1 MPRGGVPLYQL
12 CCATADCK
20 SPLRPRPSLLLGA
33 VTDHGHHHASTSAL
47 AHRALGS
54 HHIIPKRHLPSLET
68 NRCEPSALEAAE
80 EASTS
85 CSRAHVA
92 CRPGNHIEVDTPQS
106 SVCPLAGWLKDRG
119 IRLQPPSIRASR
131 YGDWTPNTAYA
142 RGVMTTGHLKRP
154 ICQNGGPITR
164 SLHGRF
170 HQLASDVYMRC
181 VSLGCLR
188 PLRRR
193 THASATAPSRGLHT
207 MERREDRGG
216 PPAMAHRQAR
226 AVSGLRAQESPHAA
240 RTARAQ

>member
-1 MPRGGVPLYQL
+1 MGGPLTSPVPGGGGPLYQR

-20 SPLRPRPSLLLGA
+20 APLRPRPSLLLGA

-54 HHIIPKRHLPSLET
+54 PHIIPNRHLPSLET
-68 NRCEPSALEAAE
+68 NRCEPSALEPAE

-85 CSRAHVA
+85 CSRVHVA

-106 SVCPLAGWLKDRG
+106 SVCPLAGWLKDRS

-131 YGDWTPNTAYA
+131 SGDWTPHTAYA
-142 RGVMTTGHLKRP
+142 RGVMTTGQLKRP
-154 ICQNGGPITR
+154 ICQNGGSITR

-170 HQLASDVYMRC
+170 HQLASDVSIRGVAPLAAY
-181 VSLGCLR
+181 V

-193 THASATAPSRGLHT
+193 THAWATAPSRGLHT
-207 MERREDRGG
+207 RARREDRGG
-216 PPAMAHRQAR
+216 APGHGSP
-226 AVSGLRAQESPHAA
+226 SG
-240 RTARAQ
+240 